1 MRNIDDKDIDIRMK
15 VVRQIFMIQK
25 NLMKNAIKAME
36 RDNLSKTEIMIL
48 FMVKKEPLKA
58 TELAE
63 KIGIS
68 ASTLTGVVD
77 KLVEK
82 GYVKRI
88 RDENDRRVI
97 FIVPGELLIEKANN
111 AHEMVLNVMKNSE
124 VFMPQ
129 EWWENMS
136 QNLNILEKIFE
147 EAEIKEIDNE

>member
-1 MRNIDDKDIDIRMK
+1 MRSINDKDIDIRMK

-25 NLMKNAIKAME
+25 NLMKNALKAME
-36 RDNLSKTEIMIL
+36 KDNLSKTEIMIL

-88 RDENDRRVI
+88 RDEKDRRVI
-97 FIVPGELLIEKANN
+97 FIVPGDLLIEKGVTAQ
-111 AHEMVLNVMKNSE
+111 EQVLNIMKNSE

-129 EWWENMS
+129 EWWESMS

-147 EAEIKEIDNE
+147 ENEIKEIDND

>member
-82 GYVKRI
+82 SYVKRI

>member
-1 MRNIDDKDIDIRMK
+1 MRNINDKDIDIRMK

-25 NLMKNAIKAME
+25 NLMKNALKAME

-48 FMVKKEPLKA
+48 FMVKREPLKA

-97 FIVPGELLIEKANN
+97 FIVPGDLLIEKGVTAQ
-111 AHEMVLNVMKNSE
+111 EQILNIMKNSE

-129 EWWENMS
+129 EWWDSMS

-147 EAEIKEIDNE
+147 ENEIKEIENE

>member
-1 MRNIDDKDIDIRMK
+1 MRNINDKDIDIRMK

-25 NLMKNAIKAME
+25 NLMKNALKAME

-48 FMVKKEPLKA
+48 FMVKREPLKA

-97 FIVPGELLIEKANN
+97 FIVPGDLLIEKGVTAQ
-111 AHEMVLNVMKNSE
+111 EQVLNIMKNSE

-129 EWWENMS
+129 EWWESMS

-147 EAEIKEIDNE
+147 ENEIKEMENE

>member
-1 MRNIDDKDIDIRMK
+1 MRNINDKDIDIRMK

-25 NLMKNAIKAME
+25 NLMKNALKAME

-48 FMVKKEPLKA
+48 FMVKREPLKA

-97 FIVPGELLIEKANN
+97 FIVPGDLLIEKGVTAQ
-111 AHEMVLNVMKNSE
+111 EQILNIMKNSE

-129 EWWENMS
+129 EWWESMS

-147 EAEIKEIDNE
+147 EAEIKEIENE